1 MKKLIAVLAV
11 LSLPVF
17 AQSGNPTQPPKKAPV
32 QQIDFSESDLIE
44 GGLARGLGD
53 IYLVPP
59 NPKFKSL
66 IKIRMNFDDKLRESV
81 HEM

>member
-1 MKKLIAVLAV
+1 MKKLIAVLAA

-17 AQSGNPTQPPKKAPV
+17 AQSGNASQPAKKAPV
-32 QQIDFSESDLIE
+32 QQLDFGEGDLIE
-44 GGLARGLGD
+44 GGRATGLGE
-53 IYLVPP
+53 IYVVPP

>member
-1 MKKLIAVLAV
+1 MQKLIAVLAV

-17 AQSGNPTQPPKKAPV
+17 AQSGNSQQPKKVPV
-32 QQIDFSESDLIE
+32 QQIDFGETDLIE
-44 GGLARGLGD
+44 GGRAVGLGE
-53 IYLVPP
+53 IYVVPTS
-59 NPKFKSL
+59 PKFKSL